1 MKEVD
6 NNKVV
11 VFLEA
16 ILFTLESEGQLDQVV
31 AKNVKTLLAPYKL
44 QDDNLTFT
52 SMDNVKDIE
61 SFELVISRIE
71 LLS

>member
-31 AKNVKTLLAPYKL
+31 AKNVKTTFGSL
-44 QDDNLTFT
+44 QTT
-52 SMDNVKDIE
+52 G
-61 SFELVISRIE
+61 
-71 LLS
+71 